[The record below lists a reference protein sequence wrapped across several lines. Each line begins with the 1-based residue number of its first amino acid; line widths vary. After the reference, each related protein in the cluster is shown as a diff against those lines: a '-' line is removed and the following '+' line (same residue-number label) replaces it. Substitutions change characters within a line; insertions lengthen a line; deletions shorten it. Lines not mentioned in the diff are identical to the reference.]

1 MLEAVTGEDP
11 ESRPPFAWM
20 VTALVA
26 ANCVLWLLQL
36 KEGDAFT
43 NALAAVPYELT
54 HGVDLVDTQWVTS
67 HGELVPIQHAAG
79 PRPIY
84 LTLLSS
90 MFLHSSWAHLLSN
103 MLYLGVFGAPIERRT
118 GPFRFFAFYGFCGL
132 IASIAH
138 VLSDSESMVPM
149 VGASGAI
156 SGILGAYVLT
166 FPLSEV
172 PAIIRLLTIGLTP
185 RLPAAV
191 VFGFW
196 LLVQWTEY
204 LRAEPGAAGG
214 VAFMAHIG
222 GFLTGLILAAFL
234 IPNPPPPKPKRHGW
248 VSY

>member
-1 MLEAVTGEDP
+1 VLEAITGEDP

-26 ANCVLWLLQL
+26 ANCILWLLQL
-36 KEGDAFT
+36 KEGDSFT
-43 NALAAVPYELT
+43 NALAAIPYELT
-54 HGVDLVDTQWVTS
+54 HDTDLTDLQWVPIHGDLVA
-67 HGELVPIQHAAG
+67 IQHAAG

-84 LTLLSS
+84 LTLLTS
-90 MFLHSSWAHLLSN
+90 MFLHASWAHLLSN

-118 GPFRFFAFYGFCGL
+118 GPFRFLAFYVFCGVV
-132 IASIAH
+132 ASVAH
-138 VLSDSESMVPM
+138 VVSGSESMVPM

-166 FPLSEV
+166 FPLNEV

-185 RLPAAV
+185 RLPAVV

-196 LLVQWTEY
+196 LFMQWIEY
-204 LRAEPGAAGG
+204 LRADAGAAGG

-222 GFLTGLILAAFL
+222 GFLTGLVLAAFL
-234 IPNPPPPKPKRHGW
+234 IPNPPPPTPKRHGW
-248 VSY
+248 ISH